1 MRPQPKRRIFLRNPS
16 LGAMPLPNFVFK
28 HRTHTKTQKLNL
40 PNFPNR
46 VCWGPTHLSSLW
58 LQMSALSCCHPGLEH
73 PPRNRVRQ
81 QELCNVARRHS
92 SPRGGRVGFIYKNQ
106 NIFLIIPR
114 PSRITRKGEKI
125 WLLKT
130 TYCHPNFRRSVV
142 VPSLPY
148 FALVFTMLC
157 LF

>member
-1 MRPQPKRRIFLRNPS
+1 MLGTNASLQPLAANVCAELLPSRPR
-16 LGAMPLPNFVFK
+16 A
-28 HRTHTKTQKLNL
+28 
-40 PNFPNR
+40 
-46 VCWGPTHLSSLW
+46 SSAKSR
-58 LQMSALSCCHPGLEH
+58 Q
-73 PPRNRVRQ
+73 Q

-92 SPRGGRVGFIYKNQ
+92 SLRGGRVGFIYKNQ

-157 LF
+157 FFLPCSSFERRGSFLSVFGRFERSFRLLQRVSKPVFIKLSSSVAPHS